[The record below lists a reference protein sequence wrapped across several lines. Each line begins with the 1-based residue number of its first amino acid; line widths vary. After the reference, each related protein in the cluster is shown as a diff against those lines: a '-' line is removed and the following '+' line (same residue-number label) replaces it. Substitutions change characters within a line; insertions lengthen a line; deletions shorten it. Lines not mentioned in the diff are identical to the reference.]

1 MYAHALTHV
10 RQRRPRRPAGLALG
24 FCLIVFA
31 FNRSLKSKNIKTN
44 SPSRPKRKPRPWRPP
59 QLRMPRRLDSQTTE
73 SMKHTNNMPLMP
85 VNAASI
91 AQSNPWP
98 MGPSLVGL
106 SAAVNSK
113 IVCSSKQWCCLNST
127 RTLSGANL
135 ALQDTDALAAAEYG
149 RLAVWE
155 HSPFLLG
162 LGVASIAAG
171 RCISA
176 GAPSRPLTRFRF

>member
-1 MYAHALTHV
+1 
-10 RQRRPRRPAGLALG
+10 
-24 FCLIVFA
+24 
-31 FNRSLKSKNIKTN
+31 
-44 SPSRPKRKPRPWRPP
+44 
-59 QLRMPRRLDSQTTE
+59 MPRRLDSQTTE

-127 RTLSGANL
+127 RTLYGGDI
-135 ALQDTDALAAAEYG
+135 ALQDTGTLAAAEYG
-149 RLAVWE
+149 RLALWE
-155 HSPFLLG
+155 HSPLFSG
-162 LGVASIAAG
+162 LSAASIAAG

-176 GAPSRPLTRFRF
+176 GAPSRPLYARSVFVFDFSVCLSRVSCVCTPSSFSPKTLKSVPWL